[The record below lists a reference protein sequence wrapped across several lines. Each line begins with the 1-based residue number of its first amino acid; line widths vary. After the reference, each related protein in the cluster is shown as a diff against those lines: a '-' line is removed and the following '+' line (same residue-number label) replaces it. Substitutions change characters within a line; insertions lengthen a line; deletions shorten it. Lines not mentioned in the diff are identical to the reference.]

1 MTHPKETEKSLLGS
15 CIFLIGD
22 YMALVVAGLLALS
35 IRNFFLDHNVYCI
48 APMYQYFWVP
58 LVYIAFMLYEGL
70 YGKRMLIYQ
79 MTKRLFW
86 ACLGGTVFAIILM
99 FLAQVAGD
107 VSRLYVMLYP
117 AISFSFLCI
126 IRVFLNRM
134 MKKSKAFQTPV
145 LIVGAGKTGE
155 CIAHQIENDTGMR
168 YRIVGFLEDNTPY
181 DASCKI
187 LGRFEDME
195 KVIQETGVQSVL
207 IAAPGISQ
215 EQLSDLVYKAQSLVR
230 NVGVVPNL
238 VAVPMSNVTVE
249 SFFDAKIMILQ
260 IRNNL
265 ARKSNQITK
274 RIFDI
279 IATICGGILISPFL
293 LLIAAWV
300 YHDSPG
306 PVIFKHRRVGKDG
319 KEFNCYKF
327 RSMCVNSQEVLD
339 HLLATDPAAKE
350 EWDREFKLKNDP
362 RITKSGAFLRKT
374 SLDELPQLLNVLK
387 GEMSL
392 VGPRPIIQ
400 KEVPRYEKY
409 IKEYYSVLP
418 GITGMWQTSGRSDID
433 YPERVQMDSWYVHN
447 WSVWLDLVLLW
458 RTVAVVIKHKGA
470 Y

>member
-1 MTHPKETEKSLLGS
+1 M
-15 CIFLIGD
+15 
-22 YMALVVAGLLALS
+22 
-35 IRNFFLDHNVYCI
+35 
-48 APMYQYFWVP
+48 
-58 LVYIAFMLYEGL
+58 
-70 YGKRMLIYQ
+70 
-79 MTKRLFW
+79 
-86 ACLGGTVFAIILM
+86 
-99 FLAQVAGD
+99 
-107 VSRLYVMLYP
+107 
-117 AISFSFLCI
+117 
-126 IRVFLNRM
+126 
-134 MKKSKAFQTPV
+134 
-145 LIVGAGKTGE
+145 
-155 CIAHQIENDTGMR
+155 
-168 YRIVGFLEDNTPY
+168 
-181 DASCKI
+181 
-187 LGRFEDME
+187 
-195 KVIQETGVQSVL
+195 
-207 IAAPGISQ
+207 
-215 EQLSDLVYKAQSLVR
+215 R

-238 VAVPMSNVTVE
+238 VAVPMSNVTAE
-249 SFFDAKIMILQ
+249 SFFDAKIMVLQ

-265 ARKSNQITK
+265 ARTSNQIVK
-274 RIFDI
+274 RLFDLA
-279 IATICGGILISPFL
+279 ATICGGILISPIL
-293 LLIAAWV
+293 LVIAIWV

-327 RSMCVNSQEVLD
+327 RSMCTNSQEVLD

-400 KEVPRYEKY
+400 KEVPRYGRY

-447 WSVWLDLVLLW
+447 WSVRLDLVLLW
-458 RTVAVVIKHKGA
+458 RTIAVVLSHKGA